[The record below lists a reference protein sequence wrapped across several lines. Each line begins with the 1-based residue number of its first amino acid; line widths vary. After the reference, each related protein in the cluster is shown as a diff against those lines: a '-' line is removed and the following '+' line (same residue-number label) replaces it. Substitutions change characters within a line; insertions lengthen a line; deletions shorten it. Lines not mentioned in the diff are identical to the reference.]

1 MWWSMVVQAG
11 EEEGRRSDRIE
22 DAFIYIVLA
31 PRGNCRGVLK
41 TKKKKIDKTRRRKKT
56 EGFC

>member
-1 MWWSMVVQAG
+1 MVVQAG

>member
-22 DAFIYIVLA
+22 DAFITLRL

-41 TKKKKIDKTRRRKKT
+41 TEKK
-56 EGFC
+56 EEAF